1 MRFITLNS
9 FMICFNC
16 LYQHKYIGMFAG
28 YFFYSLPLSLY
39 IAVTVIKFLS
49 INTVICS
56 SDSVTVSVQFVV
68 ALKHCNSPYACLRQM
83 SKFLHQASF

>member
-1 MRFITLNS
+1 MNS

-68 ALKHCNSPYACLRQM
+68 ALKHCNYSETTQRMVIYPLDCAIRV
-83 SKFLHQASF
+83 

>member
-1 MRFITLNS
+1 
-9 FMICFNC
+9 
-16 LYQHKYIGMFAG
+16 MFAG

-68 ALKHCNSPYACLRQM
+68 ALEHCNYSQTTQRMVIYPLDCAIRV
-83 SKFLHQASF
+83 

>member
-1 MRFITLNS
+1 
-9 FMICFNC
+9 
-16 LYQHKYIGMFAG
+16 MFAG

-68 ALKHCNSPYACLRQM
+68 ALKHCSYSQTTQRMVIYPFDCAIRV
-83 SKFLHQASF
+83 

>member
-1 MRFITLNS
+1 
-9 FMICFNC
+9 
-16 LYQHKYIGMFAG
+16 MFAG

-56 SDSVTVSVQFVV
+56 SDSVSVQFAV
-68 ALKHCNSPYACLRQM
+68 ALKHCNYGQTTQRMVIYPLDCAIRV
-83 SKFLHQASF
+83 

>member
-1 MRFITLNS
+1 MV
-9 FMICFNC
+9 
-16 LYQHKYIGMFAG
+16 AG

-68 ALKHCNSPYACLRQM
+68 ALNIAITVKQL
-83 SKFLHQASF
+83 KEW